1 METLELKTNLVHA
14 IENLEDKKV
23 LEEVYRLLQITIED
37 DIFKLSDVQK
47 DKINIG
53 KNQNRE
59 HRHAVVELFEHR
71 TQDLSAS
78 ATG

>member
-23 LEEVYRLLQITIED
+23 LEEVCRLLQITIED

-47 DKINIG
+47 DK
-53 KNQNRE
+53 
-59 HRHAVVELFEHR
+59 
-71 TQDLSAS
+71 
-78 ATG
+78 

>member
-37 DIFKLSDVQK
+37 DIFKLSDEQK

-53 KNQNRE
+53 KNQYQNGE
-59 HRHAVVELFEHR
+59 FYSHEESEKIMQELLK
-71 TQDLSAS
+71 D
-78 ATG
+78 

>member
-37 DIFKLSDVQK
+37 DIFKLSDEQK
-47 DKINIG
+47 DKIKIG
-53 KNQNRE
+53 KHQYQNGE
-59 HRHAVVELFEHR
+59 FYSHEVSEKIMQEWLK
-71 TQDLSAS
+71 D
-78 ATG
+78 

>member
-37 DIFKLSDVQK
+37 DIFKLSETQK

-53 KNQNRE
+53 KHQYQNGE
-59 HRHAVVELFEHR
+59 FYSHEESEKIMQELLK
-71 TQDLSAS
+71 D
-78 ATG
+78 

>member
-47 DKINIG
+47 DKIKIG
-53 KNQNRE
+53 KNQYQNGE
-59 HRHAVVELFEHR
+59 FYSHEESEKIMQEWLK
-71 TQDLSAS
+71 D
-78 ATG
+78 